1 MLLLTNKYIIMIK
14 VLVVDYHPIVRTGLK
29 LLFETNPEI
38 EVIGGLGSGIEIF
51 EYVRRNQVDVIIS
64 EIDLPELNGITA
76 LRAIK
81 KEHTEIKVIMFS
93 YQPEEIYAI
102 STIKAGA
109 SGYLHKS
116 VSIDTIKEA
125 ILKVHHGGIFLSEAM
140 SKHLNFNDTK
150 NKKNKLFKKLSTRE
164 VEVLKL
170 LSIGKKNKEIALE
183 LDINEKT
190 VSTYK
195 ARLFKKLHV
204 TNLVDLIH
212 QAKHK
217 ELA

>member
-1 MLLLTNKYIIMIK
+1 MIK
-14 VLVVDYHPIVRTGLK
+14 VLVVDFHPIVRTGLK
-29 LLFETNPEI
+29 LLFETNPDI
-38 EVIGGLGSGIEIF
+38 EVVGSVGSGIEIF
-51 EYVRRNQVDVIIS
+51 EFVRRHPVDVIIS

-81 KEHTEIKVIMFS
+81 KEHSEIKVIMFS
-93 YQPEEIYAI
+93 HQPEEIYAI

-109 SGYLHKS
+109 AGYLHKS
-116 VSIDTIKEA
+116 VSLDTIKEA
-125 ILKVHHGGIFLSEAM
+125 ISKVYGGGIYLSDAM

-150 NKKNKLFKKLSTRE
+150 NNKSKMFKKLSTRE

-170 LSIGKKNKEIALE
+170 LSSGKKNKEIALE

-195 ARLFKKLHV
+195 ARLYKKLNV
-204 TNLVDLIH
+204 TNLVDLVH
-212 QAKHK
+212 QAKHN
-217 ELA
+217 ELT

>member
-1 MLLLTNKYIIMIK
+1 MIK
-14 VLVVDYHPIVRTGLK
+14 VLVVDFHPIVRTGLK
-29 LLFETNPEI
+29 LLFETDSDI
-38 EVIGGLGSGIEIF
+38 EVVGSIGSGIEIF
-51 EYVRRNQVDVIIS
+51 EFVRRHSVDVIIS

-81 KEHTEIKVIMFS
+81 KEHSDIKVVMFS
-93 YQPEEIYAI
+93 HQPEEIYAI
-102 STIKAGA
+102 SSIKAGA
-109 SGYLHKS
+109 SGYVHKS
-116 VSIDTIKEA
+116 ASTDTLKEA
-125 ILKVHHGGIFLSEAM
+125 ILKVHGGGIYLSEVM

-150 NKKNKLFKKLSTRE
+150 NNKSRLFKKLSTRE

-170 LSIGKKNKEIALE
+170 LSSGKKNKEIAQE

-195 ARLFKKLHV
+195 ARLFKKLNV

-212 QAKHK
+212 QAKHN

>member
-1 MLLLTNKYIIMIK
+1 MIK
-14 VLVVDYHPIVRTGLK
+14 VLVVDFHPIIRTGLK
-29 LLFETNPEI
+29 LLFETNHEI
-38 EVIGGLGSGIEIF
+38 EVVGSLATGIEIF
-51 EYVRRNQVDVIIS
+51 EFVRRHPVDVIIS

-81 KEHTEIKVIMFS
+81 KEHSEVKVIMFS
-93 YQPEEIYAI
+93 HQPEEIYAI
-102 STIKAGA
+102 SSIKAGA

-116 VSIDTIKEA
+116 ASVETIKEA
-125 ILKVHHGGIFLSEAM
+125 ILKVYGGGIYLSEAM

-150 NKKNKLFKKLSTRE
+150 NKKSKMFKKLSTRE

-170 LSIGKKNKEIALE
+170 LSSGKKNKEIAQE

-195 ARLFKKLHV
+195 ARLFKKLNV

-212 QAKHK
+212 QAKHN
-217 ELA
+217 ELT

>member
-1 MLLLTNKYIIMIK
+1 MIK
-14 VLVVDYHPIVRTGLK
+14 VLVVDFHPIVRTGLK
-29 LLFETNPEI
+29 LLFASDSEI
-38 EVIGGLGSGIEIF
+38 KVVGDVGSGIEIF
-51 EYVRRNQVDVIIS
+51 EFVRRHPVDVIIS

-81 KEHTEIKVIMFS
+81 KEHLNLKVIMFS
-93 YQPEEIYAI
+93 HQPEEIYAI
-102 STIKAGA
+102 SSIKAGA
-109 SGYLHKS
+109 SGYLHKT
-116 VSIDTIKEA
+116 VSTDTIREA
-125 ILKVHHGGIFLSEAM
+125 ILKVKSGGIYLSEAM
-140 SKHLNFNDTK
+140 SKHLTFTDTK
-150 NKKNKLFKKLSTRE
+150 NKTTKLYKRLSTRE

-170 LSIGKKNKEIALE
+170 LSSGKKNKEIAQE

-195 ARLFKKLHV
+195 ARLYNKLNV

-217 ELA
+217 DLT

>member
-1 MLLLTNKYIIMIK
+1 MIK
-14 VLVVDYHPIVRTGLK
+14 VLVVDSHPIIRVGLE
-29 LLFETNPEI
+29 LLFDTDPDI
-38 EVIGGLGSGIEIF
+38 EVVGSIGTGIEIF
-51 EYVRRNQVDVIIS
+51 EFIRRYPVDVIIS

-81 KEHTEIKVIMFS
+81 KEHENLKVIMFS
-93 YQPEEIYAI
+93 HHPEEIYAI

-109 SGYLHKS
+109 SGYLLKS
-116 VSIDTIKEA
+116 VDTKIIKEA
-125 ILKVHHGGIFLSEAM
+125 ILKVNNGGIYLSDNMA
-140 SKHLNFNDTK
+140 KHLNYDDTRN
-150 NKKNKLFKKLSTRE
+150 NKTKLYKRLSTRE

-170 LSIGKKNKEIALE
+170 LSSGKKNKEIAQE

-195 ARLFKKLHV
+195 ARLFKKLNV

-212 QAKHK
+212 QAKHMGTV
-217 ELA
+217 